1 MITYLGSL
9 VQLCCGQGRILQT
22 DISGM
27 CRECSKSG
35 PHVVFPHSGH
45 VFSWSTLLSL
55 QLALQGNCL
64 KWALGCVHFPG
75 VSCSGSGFLGA
86 PQRYRLSWACVLCR
100 FQVQAAQ
107 VTWCLVSALSPG
119 GWCILSPPWS
129 QPLGFL
135 GVQWEPCL
143 TSAVCLLW
151 GADL

>member
-1 MITYLGSL
+1 MVTYLSSL

-75 VSCSGSGFLGA
+75 VSCSGSGSQVLHKGTDSVGPAFCALPSSGDQVLGEHSL
-86 PQRYRLSWACVLCR
+86 PQIGGASYRL
-100 FQVQAAQ
+100 
-107 VTWCLVSALSPG
+107 P
-119 GWCILSPPWS
+119 
-129 QPLGFL
+129 
-135 GVQWEPCL
+135 
-143 TSAVCLLW
+143 
-151 GADL
+151 